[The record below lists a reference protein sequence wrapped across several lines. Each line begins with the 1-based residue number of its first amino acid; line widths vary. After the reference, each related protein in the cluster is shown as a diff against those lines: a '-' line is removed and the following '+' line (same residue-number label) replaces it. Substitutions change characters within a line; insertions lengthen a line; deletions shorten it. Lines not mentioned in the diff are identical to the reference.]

1 MYSRFIPK
9 KQQKLTLEEQ
19 RYKASILG
27 RTEEQKEKER
37 NETYGPKTGKTFKD
51 IGNCVGKMCGA
62 LKYAKAEYVDPHLD
76 TLSRY
81 LGEYKEDI
89 GEKMA
94 ECVEYTGDEYDECAA
109 SVKETV
115 RNAAEAAGDVAV
127 KAHAAMEERF
137 LPQWVHAKRRKTLDE
152 QKHTDAQNERD
163 KQYPVF
169 QLFVWFPGKRRY
181 TLEVQGNQNIFD
193 IKQKLRDVGE
203 GEYNFNSFIFKERK
217 YNVDADL
224 ENTTL
229 LDLHIKQD
237 NEIIITSGGM
247 KKTKKRRKSTTT
259 TKRRKIIRRRK
270 GTKRRV

>member
-1 MYSRFIPK
+1 MYSRFPK
-9 KQQKLTLEEQ
+9 KLTLEEQ
-19 RYKASILG
+19 RKLASP
-27 RTEEQKEKER
+27 TDADKQEKR
-37 NETYGPKTGKTFKD
+37 NKNYGQFGETFKQA
-51 IGNCVGKMCGA
+51 GNCFGNSCGA
-62 LKYAKAEYVDPHLD
+62 YRDLRAEYVDPHLD

-115 RNAAEAAGDVAV
+115 RNAAEAAGDVARNAAV
-127 KAHAAMEERF
+127 GAHAAMIRT
-137 LPQWVHAKRRKTLDE
+137 LPPSVQTNINVSKRLDAEKKEFDNEIRK
-152 QKHTDAQNERD
+152 RD

-193 IKQKLRDVGE
+193 IKQKLQEKGE
-203 GEYNFNSFIFKERK
+203 GEYNFNSFIFKARK